1 MNPLGVVLNDATMK
15 SEWLSHT
22 LWSVYCVDSPR
33 FAVVSPICRDV
44 YLIYGFRIAFF
55 FIAFKIAM
63 VLDFYV
69 ITPVKYQ
76 RTFLFAKSILRDIL
90 LTEPYLN
97 TKCLH

>member
-55 FIAFKIAM
+55 FYCIQDCDGTGFLCHYPSKISRNIPIRKKYIACHT
-63 VLDFYV
+63 V
-69 ITPVKYQ
+69 
-76 RTFLFAKSILRDIL
+76 
-90 LTEPYLN
+90 N
-97 TKCLH
+97 

>member
-55 FIAFKIAM
+55 F
-63 VLDFYV
+63 LLHS
-69 ITPVKYQ
+69 
-76 RTFLFAKSILRDIL
+76 RLRWYWTSVSL
-90 LTEPYLN
+90 PQ
-97 TKCLH
+97 